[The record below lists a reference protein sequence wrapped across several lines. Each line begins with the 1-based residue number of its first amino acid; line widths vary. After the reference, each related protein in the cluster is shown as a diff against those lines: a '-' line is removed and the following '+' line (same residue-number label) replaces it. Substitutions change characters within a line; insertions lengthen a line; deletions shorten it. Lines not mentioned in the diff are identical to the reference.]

1 MNLLLDRFYHIYHKP
16 YIAQVEW
23 VGAVSP
29 VQAPLQVPN

>member
-16 YIAQVEW
+16 YIAKVEW